1 MGLFSLIAD
10 DMSVVDQ
17 RLREALEQHNPVV
30 REVSQYLQE
39 SSGKRLR
46 PALVMLA
53 GQFGQARQHQG
64 QLVDV
69 ATAVELI
76 HMATLVH
83 DDIIDD
89 ADIRRGMLAVR
100 RRFSD
105 PVAVLAGDFLF
116 ARAFQLLAATRRP
129 ELVDMAAEVVY
140 VMATGEISQH
150 LDQGRIASEEAYW
163 RRIEAKTGYFLETC
177 CRLGATAARAKASVI
192 EALGRYG
199 HHIGLA
205 YQVTD
210 DLLDWLADPRVL
222 GKAVGEDLL
231 AGIYTLPVIHALEDA
246 RYGPGLR
253 ELLNQAP
260 VVVESVRDVLMS
272 SGAIQYCRQQV
283 EDHLSAARE
292 ALASVPEGPER
303 EELMDV
309 TNFIGVRDH

>member
-1 MGLFSLIAD
+1 
-10 DMSVVDQ
+10 MSVVDQ
-17 RLREALEQHNPVV
+17 RLKEALEQQNPVV
-30 REVSQYLQE
+30 REVSDYLQE
-39 SSGKRLR
+39 ASGKRLR

-53 GQFGQARQHQG
+53 GQFGQPEPHQR

-89 ADIRRGMLAVR
+89 ADVRRGLPAVR

-150 LDQGRIASEEAYW
+150 LDQGRIATEEAYW

-177 CRLGATAARAKASVI
+177 CRLGATAAHADPAVVES
-192 EALGRYG
+192 LGRYG

-246 RYGPGLR
+246 RYGAGLR
-253 ELLNQAP
+253 ALLERRP
-260 VVVESVRDVLMS
+260 VVVEEVRDVLIS
-272 SGAIQYCRQQV
+272 SGAIQYCRQQA
-283 EDHLSAARE
+283 ESHLDAARD
-292 ALASVPEGPER
+292 ALLLVPDGPER